1 MFASHRVLP
10 ASGLNSFTYYLL
22 HSTFGQ
28 DIFYSQ
34 LKSKK
39 MRTKVV
45 AIAAASL
52 LTAGIGAHITH
63 HCLLREVLAKNTA
76 APAPKDAKAT
86 STLIAKR

>member
-1 MFASHRVLP
+1 
-10 ASGLNSFTYYLL
+10 
-22 HSTFGQ
+22 
-28 DIFYSQ
+28 
-34 LKSKK
+34 

>member
-1 MFASHRVLP
+1 
-10 ASGLNSFTYYLL
+10 
-22 HSTFGQ
+22 
-28 DIFYSQ
+28 
-34 LKSKK
+34 

-63 HCLLREVLAKNTA
+63 HCLLRDMLTKTAK

-86 STLIAKR
+86 LLAKR